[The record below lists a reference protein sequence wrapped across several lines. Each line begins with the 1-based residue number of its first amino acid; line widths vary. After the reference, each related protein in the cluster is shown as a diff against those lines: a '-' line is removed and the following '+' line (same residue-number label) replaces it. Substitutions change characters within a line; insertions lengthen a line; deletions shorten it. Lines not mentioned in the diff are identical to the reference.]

1 MRTAIPRFLQSSTSG
16 ENRSRMRAS
25 SAAYCSSVYS
35 RITNFFH
42 PFRCF
47 HRCLRLKMDIRDYR
61 HVAAALSQ
69 TFHDVLEIACVL
81 YCRRS
86 DSDYF
91 AARIRQLDCL
101 LDRCLRV
108 HRVTRDHRLN
118 TDGVVPADSDVPNL
132 HLARGA
138 AMTTKR
144 INAIVHEN
152 SNVRRL
158 APARNERSLWRLAI
172 LR

>member
-1 MRTAIPRFLQSSTSG
+1 
-16 ENRSRMRAS
+16 
-25 SAAYCSSVYS
+25 
-35 RITNFFH
+35 
-42 PFRCF
+42 
-47 HRCLRLKMDIRDYR
+47 MDIRDYR

-81 YCRRS
+81 YRRRS

-138 AMTTKR
+138 AMITKR

-158 APARNERSLWRLAI
+158 AQARNERSLRRLAI